1 MVDDSDAARPGP
13 DDAPADADADAGPG
27 GFRDGME
34 SSRGDPRVLL
44 VLNLV
49 LSTLLAWTVVGGLSL
64 VDVAAFSAR
73 NVAALALVLFA
84 LTYLA
89 VLR

>member
-1 MVDDSDAARPGP
+1 MADDSDAARPGS
-13 DDAPADADADAGPG
+13 DDAG
-27 GFRDGME
+27 RDGLRDGIAA
-34 SSRGDPRVLL
+34 SRGDPRVLL
-44 VLNLV
+44 ALDLV
-49 LSTLLAWTVVGGLSL
+49 LSTLLAWAVVGGLSL

-73 NVAALALVLFA
+73 NVAVLALALFA